1 MTFIDIPYRL
11 AVNATCTNRKCNIL
25 VFGAPLLVLKKKL
38 WAHLIDHPRL
48 GGGVYLTTFVD
59 ISYRLALKATFRNRK
74 CNISDFGGLDAALQ
88 DFYDL
93 I

>member
-1 MTFIDIPYRL
+1 MQYFGLWGPTFG
-11 AVNATCTNRKCNIL
+11 
-25 VFGAPLLVLKKKL
+25 FEKKL

-48 GGGVYLTTFVD
+48 GGVYLTTFVD

-88 DFYDL
+88 DFYGL

>member
-1 MTFIDIPYRL
+1 MQYFGLWGPTFG
-11 AVNATCTNRKCNIL
+11 
-25 VFGAPLLVLKKKL
+25 FEKKIMGSSDRPSS
-38 WAHLIDHPRL
+38 A
-48 GGGVYLTTFVD
+48 GGGVNLTTFVD

-88 DFYDL
+88 DFYGL

>member
-11 AVNATCTNRKCNIL
+11 AVKATCTNRKCNIL
-25 VFGAPLLVLKKKL
+25 VFGVPLLVLKKKIMGSSDRPSSA
-38 WAHLIDHPRL
+38 W
-48 GGGVYLTTFVD
+48 GVYLTTFVD

-88 DFYDL
+88 DFYGL